1 MTGHLVF
8 QTIHDYLDEL
18 PDDYETEEIDMW
30 PCWQTNDHDCENE
43 KLTIIKRSFIDDIRK
58 LRENMLATWEWQSC

>member
-43 KLTIIKRSFIDDIRK
+43 KLTIIKGSFIND
-58 LRENMLATWEWQSC
+58 L